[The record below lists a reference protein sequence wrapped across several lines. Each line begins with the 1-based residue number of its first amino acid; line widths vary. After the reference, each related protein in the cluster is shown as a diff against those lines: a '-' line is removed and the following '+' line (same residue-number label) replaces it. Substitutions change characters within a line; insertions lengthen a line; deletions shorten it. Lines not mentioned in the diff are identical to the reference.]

1 MLVEPRIFSGMTA
14 SMEKLGV
21 SEVKNEKDTRVMIE
35 ATNVDSS
42 EEASRCEKRV
52 RSNKDGSLYPSGS
65 GVSNSIRGTIEW
77 LCAIK
82 NKAG

>member
-1 MLVEPRIFSGMTA
+1 MTA

-35 ATNVDSS
+35 ATNVKSS
-42 EEASRCEKRV
+42 DEISSCGKRV
-52 RSNKDGSLYPSGS
+52 RSDKDGSLYPLGS

>member
-1 MLVEPRIFSGMTA
+1 MNVETS
-14 SMEKLGV
+14 GV

-35 ATNVDSS
+35 ATNVKSS
-42 EEASRCEKRV
+42 DETSSCEKRV
-52 RSNKDGSLYPSGS
+52 RSMRLGCQIPS
-65 GVSNSIRGTIEW
+65 RGTIEW

>member
-1 MLVEPRIFSGMTA
+1 
-14 SMEKLGV
+14 MEKLGV

-52 RSNKDGSLYPSGS
+52 RSNKDGSLYPLRS